1 MFIKPSEI
9 LMGREIAHP
18 LTPELK
24 ANLDK
29 LLIAVNRLRAFYGK
43 PLVVSSGYRPAP
55 FNKAAGGAK
64 SSSHLTCEAVDFRD
78 DPKEAPLAKWCLE
91 NLNILESCG
100 LYLEDPAATVGWI
113 HVSTRRP
120 KSGNRVFKP

>member
-1 MFIKPSEI
+1 MFITVQEV
-9 LMGREIAHP
+9 LQGRDTQYP

-29 LLIAVNRLRAFYGK
+29 LLIAVNKLRAFYGK

-100 LYLEDPAATVGWI
+100 LYLEDPAATKGWI
-113 HVSTRRP
+113 HVQTRAPR
-120 KSGNRVFKP
+120 SGNRVFKP